1 MVAGLHTERK
11 VYFLNANG
19 IVKEF
24 DIFKFLQKL
33 L

>member
-1 MVAGLHTERK
+1 MVAELYTERK

-24 DIFKFLQKL
+24 AIFKSLQKL